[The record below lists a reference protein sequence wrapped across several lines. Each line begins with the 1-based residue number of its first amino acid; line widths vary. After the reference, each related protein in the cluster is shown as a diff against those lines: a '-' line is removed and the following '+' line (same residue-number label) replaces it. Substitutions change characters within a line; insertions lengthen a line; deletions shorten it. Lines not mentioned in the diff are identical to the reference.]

1 MTFAFI
7 HGKFFQGNQ
16 IEKNTNIR
24 DLIHTHCTF
33 SQFYLVGVTLFDMGK
48 KTFGLKFYNTMEFNK
63 GHSLSGKFR
72 IKRENLYLKTKPY
85 FFFFFS
91 FSFFTR
97 IIAQNCCFYI
107 FYFVRVV
114 D

>member
-1 MTFAFI
+1 MASSFKEI
-7 HGKFFQGNQ
+7 ESKKIQG
-16 IEKNTNIR
+16 NIR
-24 DLIHTHCTF
+24 DLIRTHCTF

-63 GHSLSGKFR
+63 GHSLTGKFR
-72 IKRENLYLKTKPY
+72 IFRKRENLYLKTKPY